1 MPEPISAQSVQ
12 AEYAQG
18 KAYKTRL
25 NLYDQVKTNE
35 NFYLGRQWEG
45 LKTRSIM
52 PVTLN
57 FLRRVTSYF
66 QSMIISDDFAIDI
79 RPFREDQNSGMIAQ
93 ILENEC
99 ESAIERAKIKALNR
113 TALRDCVV
121 DGDAYLYYY
130 YDPEAETGQLVPG
143 EIAAET
149 LMNTNVHFGNPYSA
163 DLQKQP
169 YILVVRRRPAEAVR
183 EEARANGCTDCDKI
197 RSESESDFVGE
208 DYAPDSNLV
217 TEITRFWKKA
227 GAADAEGNPG
237 KKTVRMMTVCGSVI
251 TRPEMDTG
259 MTLYPI
265 ASMSWE
271 QQKNCYHG
279 VSPITEVINTQITV
293 NKMLTAISVFTQKAA
308 FPKVIYNAGKFPH
321 GYDGSPEKAI
331 AVQGDVREAIM
342 TTVGGAQLP
351 ATIVNIFDMI
361 ITKTR
366 DFMGASD
373 SALGNIRPDNTS
385 AIVATQQATSAPL
398 VIQKLAFKQFVEDQ
412 VRIILDMML
421 TYYGVRMVSVDVE
434 TVNEQTG
441 QKETRSQMRTVNF
454 DEVTLYPREVNVEV
468 GESSYWS
475 ELTTIQTADNFFE
488 KGLFADFADYVETL
502 PERFVPG
509 GKKRMLDKLRERA
522 KLQAAG
528 EAPAV
533 QPETGQTA
541 GTPMTI

>member
-1 MPEPISAQSVQ
+1 MDKTISAQSVQ
-12 AEYAQG
+12 AEYATG
-18 KAYKTRL
+18 KAYKARL

-99 ESAIERAKIKALNR
+99 ESAIERAKIKTLNR

-130 YDPEAETGQLVPG
+130 YDPEVETGQLVPG

-169 YILVVRRRPAEAVR
+169 YILVVRRRPLETVRREAE
-183 EEARANGCTDCDKI
+183 ENGVQNADTI
-197 RSESESDFVGE
+197 QAENESDFVGE
-208 DYAPDSNLV
+208 DNELDNHLV
-217 TEITRFWKKA
+217 TEITRFWKA
-227 GAADAEGNPG
+227 GREKDAEESPG
-237 KKTVRMMTVCGSVI
+237 KKTVHMMTVCGDVV
-251 TRPEMDTG
+251 TREETDTG

-351 ATIVNIFDMI
+351 TTIVNIFDMI

-373 SALGNIRPDNTS
+373 SALGNIKPDNTS

-421 TYYGVRMVSVDVE
+421 TYYGIRTMCVDVE

-441 QKETRSQMRTVNF
+441 QKETRAETQTVNF

-475 ELTTIQTADNFFE
+475 ELTTIQTADNFFA
-488 KGLFADFADYVETL
+488 KGLFSDFADYVETL

-522 KLQAAG
+522 KLQAAQN
-528 EAPAV
+528 V
-533 QPETGQTA
+533 QPAQVTTGQTA
-541 GTPMTI
+541 ETPMTI